1 MQRGYRTRWAV
12 GALVSVMLALS
23 SWALSSPIGSSP
35 DDDFHL
41 PSIWCAQG
49 VIEEVCEP
57 GKDNPSIYAVP
68 ETLSNNSFCFAFNPA
83 NSGLCPYSTD
93 LSETSRVNATAGL
106 YPPVYYWTMS
116 WFVSEDLN
124 FAVMVMRLVNIAIAV
139 IVVTLLIVALPI
151 HLRRIPVISLL
162 GTVIPL
168 GVFIVSS
175 TNPSGLAYVGLVVFF
190 SALVGFFSVSE
201 IRERWSLGL
210 IALIGFLLA
219 GGSRGDVAIF
229 SIVAIAAAVILKAP
243 GKKLRALTFSTM
255 VLLAALAV
263 FFYWRS
269 AGPDVVG
276 AGAMR
281 LAPEGS
287 IAPSFLANV
296 FRLPE
301 LYTGVFGTY
310 GLGWLDTSMQPVVWV
325 SALSVFVAVIFSA
338 IRWFSKRQMLV
349 FTFISLSLV
358 VFPMYVLTV
367 NSLEVG
373 QNVQPRYLLPLIAL
387 LLAVSLVRESV
398 HEGLRF
404 STVQVWILGALLVV
418 ANTVALNTNIRRYI
432 SGLDI
437 KSVNLDFAIE
447 WWWED
452 FPFSPQFVWIVG
464 SLSFALFLVSLWK
477 LRETLGLPGT
487 DPSPR
492 NKKFA
497 GSSSNGV

>member
-1 MQRGYRTRWAV
+1 
-12 GALVSVMLALS
+12 
-23 SWALSSPIGSSP
+23 
-35 DDDFHL
+35 
-41 PSIWCAQG
+41 
-49 VIEEVCEP
+49 
-57 GKDNPSIYAVP
+57 
-68 ETLSNNSFCFAFNPA
+68 
-83 NSGLCPYSTD
+83 
-93 LSETSRVNATAGL
+93 
-106 YPPVYYWTMS
+106 
-116 WFVSEDLN
+116 
-124 FAVMVMRLVNIAIAV
+124 
-139 IVVTLLIVALPI
+139 
-151 HLRRIPVISLL
+151 
-162 GTVIPL
+162 
-168 GVFIVSS
+168 
-175 TNPSGLAYVGLVVFF
+175 
-190 SALVGFFSVSE
+190 
-201 IRERWSLGL
+201 
-210 IALIGFLLA
+210 
-219 GGSRGDVAIF
+219 
-229 SIVAIAAAVILKAP
+229 
-243 GKKLRALTFSTM
+243 
-255 VLLAALAV
+255 
-263 FFYWRS
+263 
-269 AGPDVVG
+269 
-276 AGAMR
+276 
-281 LAPEGS
+281 
-287 IAPSFLANV
+287 
-296 FRLPE
+296 
-301 LYTGVFGTY
+301 
-310 GLGWLDTSMQPVVWV
+310 MQPVVWV

-349 FTFISLSLV
+349 CTSISLSLV

-398 HEGLRF
+398 YEGLKF